1 MREELYRKLKTR
13 LEALCVNAAG
23 EYYERPD
30 EADVDDELYPRVIR
44 HIDLWNHERPDE
56 ADMDDELYPRAIKHI
71 DLWNHNVE
79 FLEQEAP
86 WPRPAV
92 FIEFVPFKWHA
103 IVPGVEYRAEPLIN
117 LHVVTDWTNQDA
129 GISQFRLLDK
139 IHGLLAC
146 LSGENFME
154 FDIDSSATNHN
165 HEEIVEN
172 IETYRCTAIRRLT
185 QS

>member
-1 MREELYRKLKTR
+1 MREELYHKLKTR

-30 EADVDDELYPRVIR
+30 EADMDDELYPRV
-44 HIDLWNHERPDE
+44 
-56 ADMDDELYPRAIKHI
+56 IKHI

-103 IVPGVEYRAEPLIN
+103 VVPGVEYRAQPLIN
-117 LHVVTDWTNQDA
+117 LHVVTDWAEQNDI
-129 GISQFRLLDK
+129 GEFRLLDK
-139 IHGLLAC
+139 IHKLLAG
-146 LSGENFME
+146 LEGENFME

-165 HEEIVEN
+165 HEDIVEN
-172 IETYRCTAIRRLT
+172 IETYTCVGFRHLK
-185 QS
+185 

>member
-1 MREELYRKLKTR
+1 MREELYRKIKAR
-13 LEALCVNAAG
+13 LEALCINAAG

-30 EADVDDELYPRVIR
+30 D
-44 HIDLWNHERPDE
+44 

-103 IVPGVEYRAEPLIN
+103 IVPGVEYRAQPLIN
-117 LHVVTDWTNQDA
+117 LHVVTDWAEQKDIGEFWLLNMIHEQLA
-129 GISQFRLLDK
+129 GLE
-139 IHGLLAC
+139 
-146 LSGENFME
+146 GENFME

-165 HEEIVEN
+165 HDDIVEN
-172 IETYRCTAIRRLT
+172 IETYTCVGFRHLK
-185 QS
+185 

>member
-13 LEALCVNAAG
+13 LEALCINAAG
-23 EYYERPD
+23 EYY
-30 EADVDDELYPRVIR
+30 
-44 HIDLWNHERPDE
+44 ERPDE
-56 ADMDDELYPRAIKHI
+56 ADMDDELYPRVIKHI

-103 IVPGVEYRAEPLIN
+103 VVPGVEYRAQPLIN
-117 LHVVTDWTNQDA
+117 LHVVTDWAEQKNI
-129 GISQFRLLDK
+129 GEFRLLDK
-139 IHGLLAC
+139 IHEQLAGLE
-146 LSGENFME
+146 GENFME

-165 HEEIVEN
+165 NEDIVEN
-172 IETYRCTAIRRLT
+172 IETYTCVWFRHLK
-185 QS
+185 

>member
-1 MREELYRKLKTR
+1 MREELYHKLKTR

-30 EADVDDELYPRVIR
+30 EADVDDELYPC
-44 HIDLWNHERPDE
+44 
-56 ADMDDELYPRAIKHI
+56 AIKHI

-103 IVPGVEYRAEPLIN
+103 VVPGVEYLSLI
-117 LHVVTDWTNQDA
+117 H
-129 GISQFRLLDK
+129 I
-139 IHGLLAC
+139 
-146 LSGENFME
+146 
-154 FDIDSSATNHN
+154 
-165 HEEIVEN
+165 
-172 IETYRCTAIRRLT
+172 
-185 QS
+185 

>member
-1 MREELYRKLKTR
+1 MREELYRKLMAR

-30 EADVDDELYPRVIR
+30 D
-44 HIDLWNHERPDE
+44 

-71 DLWNHNVE
+71 DLWNNNVD
-79 FLEQEAP
+79 FLEQEDP

-103 IVPGVEYRAEPLIN
+103 IVPGVEYRAQPLIN
-117 LHVVTDWTNQDA
+117 LHVVTDWAEQKDI
-129 GISQFRLLDK
+129 GEFRLLDK
-139 IHGLLAC
+139 IHEQLAGLE
-146 LSGENFME
+146 GEGFME

-165 HEEIVEN
+165 HEDIVEN
-172 IETYRCTAIRRLT
+172 IETYTCVGFRHLK
-185 QS
+185 

>member
-13 LEALCVNAAG
+13 LEALCINAAG

-30 EADVDDELYPRVIR
+30 EAD
-44 HIDLWNHERPDE
+44 
-56 ADMDDELYPRAIKHI
+56 MDDELYLRAIKHI

-103 IVPGVEYRAEPLIN
+103 VVPGVEYRAQPLIN
-117 LHVVTDWTNQDA
+117 LHVVTDWAEQKNI
-129 GISQFRLLDK
+129 GEFRLLDK
-139 IHGLLAC
+139 IHEQLAGLK
-146 LSGENFME
+146 GENFME

-165 HEEIVEN
+165 HEYIV
-172 IETYRCTAIRRLT
+172 
-185 QS
+185 

>member
-1 MREELYRKLKTR
+1 MREELYRKLKVR

-30 EADVDDELYPRVIR
+30 EADVDDELYPC
-44 HIDLWNHERPDE
+44 
-56 ADMDDELYPRAIKHI
+56 AIKHI

-103 IVPGVEYRAEPLIN
+103 VVPGVEYRAQPLIN
-117 LHVVTDWTNQDA
+117 LHVVTDWAEQNDI
-129 GISQFRLLDK
+129 GEFRLLDK
-139 IHGLLAC
+139 IHKLLAG
-146 LSGENFME
+146 LEGENFME

-165 HEEIVEN
+165 HEDIVEN
-172 IETYRCTAIRRLT
+172 IETYTCVGFRHLK
-185 QS
+185 

>member
-1 MREELYRKLKTR
+1 MREELYRKLKAR

-30 EADVDDELYPRVIR
+30 D
-44 HIDLWNHERPDE
+44 

-71 DLWNHNVE
+71 DLWNHNLE

-92 FIEFVPFKWHA
+92 FIEFVPLKWHA
-103 IVPGVEYRAEPLIN
+103 IMPGVEYRAQPLIN
-117 LHVVTDWTNQDA
+117 LHVVTDWAEQKNI
-129 GISQFRLLDK
+129 GEFRLLDK
-139 IHGLLAC
+139 IHELLAG
-146 LSGENFME
+146 LEGESFME

-165 HEEIVEN
+165 HEDIVEN
-172 IETYRCTAIRRLT
+172 IETYTCVGFRHFET
-185 QS
+185 

>member
-1 MREELYRKLKTR
+1 MREELYRKLKAR

-30 EADVDDELYPRVIR
+30 EAD
-44 HIDLWNHERPDE
+44 
-56 ADMDDELYPRAIKHI
+56 ADDELYPRAIRHV

-92 FIEFVPFKWHA
+92 FVEFVPFKWRTV
-103 IVPGVEYRAEPLIN
+103 VPGVEYRAQPMVN
-117 LHVVTDWTNQDA
+117 LHVVTDWAEQKNI
-129 GISQFRLLDK
+129 GEFRLLDR
-139 IHGLLAC
+139 IHELLAG
-146 LSGENFME
+146 LEGETFVE

-165 HEEIVEN
+165 HEDIV
-172 IETYRCTAIRRLT
+172 
-185 QS
+185 

>member
-23 EYYERPD
+23 EYY
-30 EADVDDELYPRVIR
+30 
-44 HIDLWNHERPDE
+44 ERPDE

-103 IVPGVEYRAEPLIN
+103 VVSGVEYRAQPLIN
-117 LHVVTDWTNQDA
+117 LHVVTDWAEQKNI
-129 GISQFRLLDK
+129 GEFRLLDK
-139 IHGLLAC
+139 IHEQLAGLE
-146 LSGENFME
+146 GENFME

-165 HEEIVEN
+165 HEDIVEN
-172 IETYRCTAIRRLT
+172 IETYTCVGFRHLK
-185 QS
+185 